1 MSDDFA
7 LRVEHVKKTYN
18 SYVQKIN
25 IFTDI
30 TFQLKKGE
38 FVAVVGPTGCG
49 KTTLI
54 NLIAGLDRPE
64 SGNIFI
70 DGTNI
75 SKLSDDKVSELR
87 GRKIGIVFQVHNLL
101 SEMNVYENV
110 ELPLGILGLNR
121 EERKNRVKDAL
132 ELANISGYA
141 PRKVK
146 NLSVGER
153 QMVALA
159 RAMVTYP
166 DIILMDEPT
175 EYLDPFT
182 TDMVLSFIKS
192 SNILRGKTVLV
203 TTHRGKVTRAAER
216 VISLKKSFSLMNC

>member
-18 SYVQKIN
+18 GFAHKIN
-25 IFTDI
+25 IFSDI
-30 TFQLKKGE
+30 TFQLKRGA

-64 SGNIFI
+64 SGNIFV
-70 DGTNI
+70 DGANI
-75 SKLSDDKVSELR
+75 TKLPDNKVAELR

-101 SEMNVYENV
+101 PNMSVYENV
-110 ELPLGILGLNR
+110 ELPLSIQGVNG
-121 EERKNRVKDAL
+121 EDRKSRVKEAL
-132 ELANISGYA
+132 ELANVSSYA
-141 PRKVK
+141 QRKLTT
-146 NLSVGER
+146 LSVGER

-159 RAMVTYP
+159 RAMVTHP

-203 TTHRGKVTRAAER
+203 TTHRSKVTKAAER
-216 VISLKKSFSLMNC
+216 VIYLKKKIPY

>member
-18 SYVQKIN
+18 GYAQKIN
-25 IFTDI
+25 IFSDI
-30 TFQLKKGE
+30 TFQLKSGA

-70 DGTNI
+70 DGVNI
-75 SKLSDDKVSELR
+75 TKLPDNKVAELR

-101 SEMNVYENV
+101 PNMSVYENV
-110 ELPLGILGLNR
+110 ELPLSIQGVNGK
-121 EERKNRVKDAL
+121 ERKSRVKEAL
-132 ELANISGYA
+132 ELANVSSYA
-141 PRKVK
+141 QRKLTT
-146 NLSVGER
+146 LSVGER

-159 RAMVTYP
+159 RAMVTHP

-203 TTHRGKVTRAAER
+203 TTHRSKVTKAAER
-216 VISLKKSFSLMNC
+216 VIYLKKKLP